1 MEMLAVPAR
10 VRPSD
15 VMSVRSGISRRS
27 MRSGVS
33 SLRLDP
39 KDDKGRVPH
48 PSHRHA
54 SPSAP
59 WPWVDLEDEV
69 DREQLECPLPPIPE
83 LCNHVDCGGCWRG
96 YPQSRFPNWTERQVI
111 KSKIMGAIREFSK
124 EKPCI
129 CYQVDVDENGFFTN
143 PGPIV
148 ANHGEEDATWNH
160 LITEK
165 RPKNLRVRA
174 LFIENISGPMLQM
187 LGAKYNIE
195 PFFWSSSLN
204 WIPSRFQ
211 EEVKPGIG
219 DHITITLTFL
229 RSMSNHDAVQLNHA
243 FGKST
248 DSLKAKAPGTLLGSQ
263 KIDPHSPLMLHSN
276 NRLLVLDL
284 LAVHLIRNVN
294 GSTILSF
301 HPTLNLPTTT
311 AAFLHERIRFAGQ
324 SVYWQSIFQ
333 QSSDPTFVLLTFVWH
348 AMYAWDEALEN
359 LYDHICTLESRVITT
374 EDMPLTQELHVI
386 RAHHLHY
393 ASLLDDYAK
402 HVVFIRDTHNPALD
416 NVSEEDQQFSKT
428 IMARECANLLTEIKR
443 LNSELHMQERR
454 LKNVMGLVFS
464 SVNISDSRYMR
475 VMTEAAVRDSAGKLP
490 FLERVICINL
500 SSSLLS
506 LLAMKQVAYL
516 TMVFLPA
523 SFVAGV
529 FGMNVSEI
537 NPGSLGTLPRYI
549 EIALPLTLV
558 TAWIIIA
565 FQSTYIFPENTGFM
579 KRLGWPVYLIKRMME
594 RRQMQQLDTQSEF
607 TDFSIAK
614 SEGNRVSP
622 F

>member
-1 MEMLAVPAR
+1 MSSSSTSHQNDMKFLATPAIE
-10 VRPSD
+10 PE
-15 VMSVRSGISRRS
+15 VMSLRSVRSARS
-27 MRSGVS
+27 AAASARK
-33 SLRLDP
+33 DP
-39 KDDKGRVPH
+39 KADTTRVPH

-69 DREQLECPLPPIPE
+69 DPEQLECPLPPIPP
-83 LCNHVDCGGCWRG
+83 LCDHKDCGGCWTG
-96 YPQSRFPNWTERQVI
+96 YPQSRFPNWTHRQVL
-111 KSKIMGAIREFSK
+111 KSKIRSAIAEYPK
-124 EKPCI
+124 DKPCV
-129 CYQVDVDENGFFTN
+129 CHQVDVDSDGFFTN

-148 ANHGEEDATWNH
+148 AKHGEEESTWDR
-160 LITEK
+160 LIHEK
-165 RPKNLRVRA
+165 RPEGLRVRA
-174 LFIENISGPMLQM
+174 LFLENVSGPMLQM

-211 EEVKPGIG
+211 EEIQPGVG
-219 DHITITLTFL
+219 DHITVTLTFL
-229 RSMSNHDAVQLNHA
+229 RSMSNHDAIQLNAA

-248 DSLKAKAPGTLLGSQ
+248 DTLKAPTLLGTQ
-263 KIDPHSPLMLHSN
+263 TIDPHSPLALYSN

-311 AAFLHERIRFAGQ
+311 ASFLHERIRFAGQ

-333 QSSDPTFVLLTFVWH
+333 KSPDPTFVLLTFVWH

-359 LYDHICTLESRVITT
+359 LYEHICSLETRVISTA
-374 EDMPLTQELHVI
+374 EMPLTRELHII

-393 ASLLDDYAK
+393 QSLLDDFSK
-402 HVVFIRDTHNPALD
+402 HITFIRDTHNPALEHM
-416 NVSEEDQQFSKT
+416 SEEDRRFSKA
-428 IMARECANLLTEIKR
+428 IMARECANLITESKR
-443 LNSELHMQERR
+443 LNAALHMQERR

-464 SVNISDSRYMR
+464 SVNITDSRYMR
-475 VMTEAAVRDSAGKLP
+475 EMTEAAVRDSA
-490 FLERVICINL
+490 E
-500 SSSLLS
+500 
-506 LLAMKQVAYL
+506 MKQVAYL

-529 FGMNVSEI
+529 FGMNVNEI
-537 NPGSLGTLPRYI
+537 NPGTLGTMGRYV
-549 EIALPLTLV
+549 EIAIPLTLI

-565 FQSTYIFPENTGFM
+565 FQSKYIFPDDTGFM
-579 KRLGWPVYLIKRMME
+579 KRLGWPAYLVINMMKKRQ
-594 RRQMQQLDTQSEF
+594 RQREELSEY
-607 TDFSIAK
+607 SISVK
-614 SEGNRVSP
+614 DEKLSEH